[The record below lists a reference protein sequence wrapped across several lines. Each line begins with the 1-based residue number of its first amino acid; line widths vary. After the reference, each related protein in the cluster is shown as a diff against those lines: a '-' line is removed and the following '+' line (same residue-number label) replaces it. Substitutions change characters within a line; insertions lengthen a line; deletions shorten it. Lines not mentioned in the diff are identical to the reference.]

1 MRQLGVISRT
11 LLAAVA
17 FSALGVEEAAA
28 QSTNPP
34 DMIFVKGGTFKMGS
48 NDGYADEAPVHSVT
62 LSDFYIGKYEV
73 TVAQYRQ
80 FCNAT
85 KHSFPSEPNKD
96 WYDEH
101 ENAVQWQWIDTYPI
115 VNISYYDAVAYCQW
129 LSELTGENY
138 TLPTEAQW
146 EYAAKGGNKSK
157 NYKFAGSN
165 DIDEVAWYDE
175 TTRERGP
182 RSVGKL
188 KPNELGIY
196 DMSGNAW
203 EWCSDNWGNYSEK
216 AQKDPTGPPP
226 SGFKVVRGGSWY
238 YVDDMSKLTSRDG
251 PKPGKPN
258 FYYGFR
264 VVKSA
269 KK

>member
-1 MRQLGVISRT
+1 

-17 FSALGVEEAAA
+17 FSALGVGEAVA

-80 FCNAT
+80 FCSAT
-85 KHSFPSEPNKD
+85 NHRFPGLPDDD
-96 WYDEH
+96 WYAEH
-101 ENAVQWQWIDTYPI
+101 ENAAQWQWNDTYPI
-115 VNISYYDAVAYCQW
+115 VNISYFDAIAYCQW
-129 LSELTGENY
+129 LSELTGEHY

-146 EYAAKGGNKSK
+146 EYAARGGNKSK
-157 NYKFAGSN
+157 NYKYAGSN

-182 RSVGKL
+182 RSVGRL

-203 EWCSDNWGNYSEK
+203 EWCLDYWGNYSAK
-216 AQKDPTGPPP
+216 AQKDPTGPAQ
-226 SGFKVVRGGSWY
+226 GGYKVIRGGSWY
-238 YVDDMSKLTSRDG
+238 YVDDMAKLTSRDG

-258 FYYGFR
+258 FNYGFR
-264 VVKSA
+264 VVKL

>member
-1 MRQLGVISRT
+1 MISRT

-17 FSALGVEEAAA
+17 VASMIGDAAA
-28 QSTNPP
+28 QITNPP
-34 DMIFVKGGTFKMGS
+34 EMILVKGGTFKMGS
-48 NDGYADEAPVHSVT
+48 TDGYPDEAPVHSVT

-85 KHSFPSEPNKD
+85 NRRFPKSPEPD
-96 WYDEH
+96 WYEEH
-101 ENAVQWQWIDTYPI
+101 DNAVQWQWNDTYPI
-115 VNISYYDAVAYCQW
+115 VNVTYLDAVAYCQW
-129 LSELTGENY
+129 LSEFTGETY

-146 EYAAKGGNKSK
+146 EYAARGGSKSK
-157 NYKFAGSN
+157 NFKYSGSN

-203 EWCSDNWGNYSEK
+203 EWCYDNWGQYSSK
-216 AQKDPTGPPP
+216 PQKDPTGPEQ
-226 SGFKVVRGGSWY
+226 GGYKVIRGGSWY
-238 YVDDMSKLTSRDG
+238 YVEDMAKITSRDG
-251 PKPGKPN
+251 PKARDTN
-258 FYYGFR
+258 FNYGFR
-264 VVKSA
+264 VAKSVK
-269 KK
+269 K

>member
-1 MRQLGVISRT
+1 MRHLGVISRT

-17 FSALGVEEAAA
+17 FSALGVGEAAA

-80 FCNAT
+80 FCSAT
-85 KHSFPSEPNKD
+85 NHRFPGLPDDD
-96 WYDEH
+96 WYAEH
-101 ENAVQWQWIDTYPI
+101 ENAAQWQWNDTYPI
-115 VNISYYDAVAYCQW
+115 VNISYFDAIAYCQW
-129 LSELTGENY
+129 LSELTGEHY

-146 EYAAKGGNKSK
+146 EYAARGGNKSK
-157 NYKFAGSN
+157 NYKYAGSN

-182 RSVGKL
+182 RSVGRL

-203 EWCSDNWGNYSEK
+203 EWCLDYWGNYSAK
-216 AQKDPTGPPP
+216 AQKDPTGPAQ
-226 SGFKVVRGGSWY
+226 GGYKVIRGGSWY
-238 YVDDMSKLTSRDG
+238 YVDDMAKLTSRDG
-251 PKPGKPN
+251 PKPDKPN
-258 FYYGFR
+258 FNYGFR
-264 VVKSA
+264 VVKL

>member
-17 FSALGVEEAAA
+17 FSALGVGEAAA

-80 FCNAT
+80 FCSAT
-85 KHSFPSEPNKD
+85 NHRFPGLPDDD
-96 WYDEH
+96 WYAEH
-101 ENAVQWQWIDTYPI
+101 ENAAQWQWNDTYPI
-115 VNISYYDAVAYCQW
+115 VNISYFDAIAYCQW
-129 LSELTGENY
+129 LSELTGEHY

-146 EYAAKGGNKSK
+146 EYAARGGNKSK
-157 NYKFAGSN
+157 NYKYAGSN

-182 RSVGKL
+182 RSVGRL

-203 EWCSDNWGNYSEK
+203 EWCLDYWGNYSAK
-216 AQKDPTGPPP
+216 AQKDPTGPAQ
-226 SGFKVVRGGSWY
+226 GGYKVIRGGSWY
-238 YVDDMSKLTSRDG
+238 YVDDMAKLTSRDG

-258 FYYGFR
+258 FNYGFR
-264 VVKSA
+264 VVKL

>member
-17 FSALGVEEAAA
+17 FSAIGVGEAAA

-80 FCNAT
+80 FCSAT
-85 KHSFPSEPNKD
+85 NHRFPGLPDDD
-96 WYDEH
+96 WYAEH
-101 ENAVQWQWIDTYPI
+101 ENAAQWQWNDTYPI
-115 VNISYYDAVAYCQW
+115 VNISYFDAIAYCQW
-129 LSELTGENY
+129 LSELTGEHY

-146 EYAAKGGNKSK
+146 EYAARGGNKSK
-157 NYKFAGSN
+157 NYKYAGSN

-182 RSVGKL
+182 RSVGRL

-203 EWCSDNWGNYSEK
+203 EWCLDYWGNYSAK
-216 AQKDPTGPPP
+216 AQKDPTGPAQ
-226 SGFKVVRGGSWY
+226 GGYKVIRGGSWY
-238 YVDDMSKLTSRDG
+238 YVDDMAKLTSRDG

-258 FYYGFR
+258 FNYGFR
-264 VVKSA
+264 VVKL

>member
-17 FSALGVEEAAA
+17 FSALGVGEASA

-48 NDGYADEAPVHSVT
+48 NDGYADEAPVQSVT

-80 FCNAT
+80 FCTAT
-85 KHSFPSEPNKD
+85 NHRFPDPPKPE
-96 WYDEH
+96 WYEEH
-101 ENAVQWQWIDTYPI
+101 ENAVQWQWNDTYPI
-115 VNISYYDAVAYCQW
+115 VNITYFDAIAYCQW
-129 LSELTGENY
+129 LSELTGEHY

-146 EYAAKGGNKSK
+146 EYAAKGGSKSK
-157 NYKFAGSN
+157 NYKYAGSN

-182 RSVGKL
+182 RSVGRL

-203 EWCSDNWGNYSEK
+203 EWCLDYWGNYSAK
-216 AQKDPTGPPP
+216 AQKDPTGPAQ
-226 SGFKVVRGGSWY
+226 GGYKVIRGGSWY
-238 YVDDMSKLTSRDG
+238 YVDDMAKLTSRDG

-258 FYYGFR
+258 FNYGFR
-264 VVKSA
+264 VVKLT

>member
-17 FSALGVEEAAA
+17 FSALGVGEASA

-62 LSDFYIGKYEV
+62 LSDFYIG

-80 FCNAT
+80 FCTAT
-85 KHSFPSEPNKD
+85 NHRFPDPPKPD
-96 WYDEH
+96 WYEEH
-101 ENAVQWQWIDTYPI
+101 ENAVQWQWNDTYPI
-115 VNISYYDAVAYCQW
+115 VNITYFDAIAYCQW
-129 LSELTGENY
+129 LSELTGEHY

-146 EYAAKGGNKSK
+146 EYAAKGGSKSK
-157 NYKFAGSN
+157 NYKYAGSN

-182 RSVGKL
+182 RSVGRL

-203 EWCSDNWGNYSEK
+203 EWCLDYWGNYSAK
-216 AQKDPTGPPP
+216 AQKDPTGPAQ
-226 SGFKVVRGGSWY
+226 GGYKVIRGGSWY
-238 YVDDMSKLTSRDG
+238 YVDDMAKLTSRDG

-258 FYYGFR
+258 FNYGFR
-264 VVKSA
+264 VVKLT

>member
-17 FSALGVEEAAA
+17 FSALGVGEAVA

-80 FCNAT
+80 FCSAT
-85 KHSFPSEPNKD
+85 NHRFPGLPDDD
-96 WYDEH
+96 WYAEH
-101 ENAVQWQWIDTYPI
+101 ENAAQWQWNDTYPI
-115 VNISYYDAVAYCQW
+115 VNISYFDAIAYCQW
-129 LSELTGENY
+129 LSELTGEHY

-146 EYAAKGGNKSK
+146 EYAARGGNKSK
-157 NYKFAGSN
+157 NYKYAGSN

-182 RSVGKL
+182 RSVGRL

-203 EWCSDNWGNYSEK
+203 EWCLDYWGNYSAK
-216 AQKDPTGPPP
+216 AQKDPTGPAQ
-226 SGFKVVRGGSWY
+226 GGYKVIRGGSWY
-238 YVDDMSKLTSRDG
+238 YVDDMAKLTSRDG

-258 FYYGFR
+258 FNYGFR
-264 VVKSA
+264 VVKL